1 LPLSFI
7 YNVLEKEEMPM
18 PIKSYPIIPAK
29 TWWALR
35 NRFKQRMSPK
45 ITTNYLQ
52 SLLGMS
58 EKAAKSIL
66 PHLKNIQ
73 LIDADGSINERTSLW
88 RDDQQYAAVCDL
100 IKQEVYPKKLIRSI
114 QGPVID
120 TKAAVEWFVTET
132 GVSINTAKKMAR
144 FYQLLSIAD
153 CSADSHL
160 MKTVHSE
167 NQQNGMAPVED
178 TPTGKKA
185 STLSEQPDREIV
197 TPVQFNIHIHIP
209 PDASAAQIDQIFSSA
224 AKHLKPDA

>member
-1 LPLSFI
+1 
-7 YNVLEKEEMPM
+7 M

-45 ITTNYLQ
+45 ISTNYLQ
-52 SLLGMS
+52 SLLGIS

-100 IKQEVYPKKLIRSI
+100 IKQEVYPQKLIRSNP
-114 QGPVID
+114 GPIID
-120 TKAAVEWFVTET
+120 SKATVEWFMKET
-132 GVSINTAKKMAR
+132 GVGISTAKKMTR
-144 FYQLLSIAD
+144 FYQLLSKAD
-153 CSADSHL
+153 CRENYGF

-167 NQQNGMAPVED
+167 SQQNVMTVDEVSQAHKTEFESP
-178 TPTGKKA
+178 A
-185 STLSEQPDREIV
+185 QPDGGTEK
-197 TPVQFNIHIHIP
+197 PAQLNIHIHIP
-209 PDASAAQIDQIFSSA
+209 SHASPAQIDLIFSA
-224 AKHLKPDA
+224 IAKHLKSLA

>member
-1 LPLSFI
+1 
-7 YNVLEKEEMPM
+7 M

-45 ITTNYLQ
+45 ISTNYLQ
-52 SLLGMS
+52 SLLGVS

-100 IKQEVYPKKLIRSI
+100 IKQEVYPQKLIQSI
-114 QGPVID
+114 QDPIVD
-120 TKAAVEWFVTET
+120 TKATVEWFMKET
-132 GVSINTAKKMAR
+132 GVATSTAKKMTR
-144 FYQLLSIAD
+144 FYQLLSKAD
-153 CSADSHL
+153 CRENFGF

-167 NQQNGMAPVED
+167 NQQNIMTADETSQVEK
-178 TPTGKKA
+178 TEFKL
-185 STLSEQPDREIV
+185 LSQPHDE
-197 TPVQFNIHIHIP
+197 TEKPAQFNLHIHIAS
-209 PDASAAQIDQIFSSA
+209 DASAEQIDLIFSGI
-224 AKHLKPDA
+224 AKHLKSLD